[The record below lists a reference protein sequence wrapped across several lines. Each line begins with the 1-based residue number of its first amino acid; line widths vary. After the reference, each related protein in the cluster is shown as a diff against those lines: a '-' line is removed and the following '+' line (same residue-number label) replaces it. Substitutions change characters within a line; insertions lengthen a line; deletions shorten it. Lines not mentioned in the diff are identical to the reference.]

1 LIIIAVIYVLITVME
16 WHYMHKQKRKKK
28 TFVLVM
34 STIAFL
40 LVFCE
45 ITYAL
50 RASFQ
55 LVTPIEAVFGPL
67 EKFLL
72 FR

>member
-1 LIIIAVIYVLITVME
+1 MTIIAVIYLLIAAME
-16 WHYMHKQKRKKK
+16 WQYMRKLKRKKK

-34 STIAFL
+34 STIAL
-40 LVFCE
+40 LLLSSE
-45 ITYAL
+45 ILFAL

-67 EKFLL
+67 EKLLL